1 LNKQNREVL
10 KNDGVYIVVDWGFT
24 RIHVRPWQPTFSAGV
39 GVGLFATLFVLTLF
53 QIGDSGIVVFPLIQE
68 QRGSVLDAFGL
79 SAMWGYAAY
88 FFLGIVWVIGNPVYD
103 GILFALRAIRKTYKE
118 VNRA

>member
-1 LNKQNREVL
+1 MNKQNREVL

-24 RIHVRPWQPTFSAGV
+24 RIHVRPWQPTFSSGV